1 MRTLRAIR
9 KLTSLQEPLLV
20 KDRQSVGYQQTRFE
34 QMKKAQTHKIFSAAL
49 LFTLPEMIRVDKL
62 SQYFRDAVSEKPG
75 TGVMLVTDD
84 GAPLASSDDS
94 EESQTIGAAA
104 ASIFLE
110 YKATDKFS
118 YPPLTS
124 FVYSAK
130 NRTVMCKYLASLSD
144 GINVLI
150 CAHASEETSVES
162 LDALLASQAA
172 NLDYLVPVFAGMSR
186 KVID

>member
-1 MRTLRAIR
+1 MKSTHTRALTVLEKPPLMEDSHRIR
-9 KLTSLQEPLLV
+9 NEQA
-20 KDRQSVGYQQTRFE
+20 RFHQVQDAE
-34 QMKKAQTHKIFSAAL
+34 AHGNFLSA
-49 LFTLPEMIRVDKL
+49 MIRIDRL
-62 SQYFRDAVSEKPG
+62 SQSLREAVTEKPG
-75 TGVMLVTDD
+75 MSVMLVSDD
-84 GAPLASSDDS
+84 GAPIACSDDS

-118 YPPLTS
+118 FPPLTS

-144 GINVLI
+144 NSSVLI
-150 CAHASEETSVES
+150 CAFCKKETPLTLLDS
-162 LDALLASQAA
+162 LVAEQVAALH
-172 NLDYLVPVFAGMSR
+172 YLIPVFAGMSR